1 MCCVAEANRMN
12 SRCVNLTANLREEL
26 PLRGGHIGVA
36 GLFRTRCG
44 LQRGARLMLRDLRH
58 RGYVAHA
65 IDLSQSLGARLH
77 LDEGG
82 LLLPSD
88 VDELGLTDL
97 LIHCNPPLFAHAVS
111 RFSERVRNRV
121 HLVAYW
127 TWELTVVS
135 DEWRESARLC
145 SSIWVPSPFVA
156 HSLLAELPD
165 FGGEIH
171 VVPHQVDRDPLRP
184 LDAEERRE
192 IREKHGI
199 RSEAFVC
206 GAAFSFDSN
215 YMRKNPLAAVDA
227 FTRAF
232 SPLDEKCKL
241 FIRCQESADFGELYD
256 HLVSY
261 AAGDPRIHVF
271 DAASQPWPIGEFLAS
286 LDVFISLHRSE
297 GYGLQIAEAAQ
308 AGVPVLATAW
318 GLAPDIA
325 VRPEVRSIGYR
336 LVSVLDPQRFY
347 TGLSGARW
355 AEPDI
360 DDAVRW
366 LRRLREMHHATITGR
381 RSGLGGRL
389 DMSNRHTFPQ

>member
-1 MCCVAEANRMN
+1 MKKPAQPAQPSGPGAE
-12 SRCVNLTANLREEL
+12 SRAARRLLGMGAD
-26 PLRGGHIGVA
+26 GGFGRVA
-36 GLFRTRCG
+36 GIGAAVFLDLGTLAVRCPF
-44 LQRGARLMLRDLRH
+44 AP
-58 RGYVAHA
+58 
-65 IDLSQSLGARLH
+65 
-77 LDEGG
+77 GG
-82 LLLPSD
+82 
-88 VDELGLTDL
+88 VTG
-97 LIHCNPPLFAHAVS
+97 F
-111 RFSERVRNRV
+111 
-121 HLVAYW
+121 
-127 TWELTVVS
+127 
-135 DEWRESARLC
+135 WR
-145 SSIWVPSPFVA
+145 
-156 HSLLAELPD
+156 
-165 FGGEIH
+165 EIH
-171 VVPHQVDRDPLRP
+171 VVPHQVNLDPLLRN
-184 LDAEERRE
+184 
-192 IREKHGI
+192 GT
-199 RSEAFVC
+199 
-206 GAAFSFDSN
+206 AFSFDSN
-215 YMRKNPLAAVDA
+215 YRRRNPVAAVDA
-227 FTRAF
+227 FMRAF
-232 SPLDEKCKL
+232 SPLDEDCRL
-241 FIRCQESADFGELYD
+241 FVRCQESVDFGELYD

-271 DAASQPWPIGEFLAS
+271 DVASQPWPIGEFLAS